1 MVIYTTVFLP
11 LISIHTYDCGKA
23 ETQTH
28 AKKFLIFKTSN
39 VNYNLKK
46 ELVQIITWP

>member
-11 LISIHTYDCGKA
+11 LISIHTYDCVKA
-23 ETQTH
+23 ETQ
-28 AKKFLIFKTSN
+28 TSN